1 LVLHD
6 DKGVMAKS
14 KTQRAHGAGLIPV
27 RLARN
32 VAARNKQQAAKHP
45 SGLKQP
51 EQPWWARQKN
61 LGRR

>member
-1 LVLHD
+1 
-6 DKGVMAKS
+6 MAKS